1 MFIAHG
7 EWLRKY
13 APWILAGV
21 LLLLLPGFILLFS
34 PTASV
39 KQQRSQLPTIGG
51 KAVNFAEFQ
60 NARTAVLTDI
70 ILSKG
75 RQPAHTAQLDDD
87 INMAATQ
94 RLILMRKA
102 RELDVRVSDE
112 DLVRQI
118 QRLPILLN
126 DQKQFDPD
134 RYQRYMAYLNNLGIS
149 ETQFENA
156 MHGELVLSRLRALV
170 GTAAKV
176 TPTELQLSY
185 APRHERTTIDY
196 VEFNA
201 DDRKDPFDI
210 KDDEARAFYTQNQ
223 EKFRKPALIK
233 VRYVYF
239 TISDAKKSIKLGDD
253 EIAEYYERNKEKYL
267 DATKKT
273 KPLADVKDEVKQDLL
288 DLRADRLAGDRATGF
303 SVKLVHEPGAPRP
316 DFAKIAADS
325 GLTSQETDFFDLRGP
340 VKGIDAGQ
348 QFNQALFVLGPDAPF
363 SDPIKGEDGYYMLEY
378 LADKPSEIPPFE
390 QVKEQVI
397 DRVRRQRAYE
407 AVVKQGQE
415 LDTKVKNAVAAGKSF
430 PDACA
435 SLDLKAK
442 AFGPFALAEE
452 TTNFP
457 YASRMKEVA
466 LGLPTNAVSD
476 FLQTPTGG
484 LFFHVKQRIP
494 PSPEDFEKNKHQ
506 LEAQL
511 LEENREALFQDWANS
526 VMRAEQVDYKRK
538 ARPPQPEPAVE
549 GTESAPASQPA
560 PAS

>member
-21 LLLLLPGFILLFS
+21 LLLLLPGFVLLFS

-39 KQQRSQLPTIGG
+39 KAQRSQLPTIGG
-51 KAVNFAEFQ
+51 KPVNFAEFQ
-60 NARTAVLTDI
+60 NARNAVMTDI

-75 RQPAHTAQLDDD
+75 RQPPHTAQLDDD
-87 INMAATQ
+87 LNMAATQ
-94 RLILMRKA
+94 RLVLMRKA
-102 RELDVRVSDE
+102 RELDVRVSDD
-112 DLVRQI
+112 DLIRQI
-118 QRLPILLN
+118 RGFPILLN

-156 MHGELVLSRLRALV
+156 VRGELMLSRLRALV
-170 GTAAKV
+170 GMAAKV
-176 TPTELQLSY
+176 TPTELQLAY

-201 DDRKDPFDI
+201 ADRKDPFDI

-223 EKFRKPALIK
+223 EKFRKPAMIK
-233 VRYVYF
+233 IRYAYF

-253 EIAEYYERNKEKYL
+253 EIAEFYDRNKEKYL
-267 DATKKT
+267 DATKQP
-273 KPLADVKDEVKQDLL
+273 KPLAEVKDEVKQDLL

-303 SVKLVHEPGAPRP
+303 SVKLVHEPGAARP
-316 DFAKIAADS
+316 DFAKIATDS
-325 GLTSQETDFFDLRGP
+325 GLTPQETDFFDLRGS
-340 VKGIDAGQ
+340 VKGINAGQ
-348 QFNQALFVLGPDAPF
+348 QFNQALFALGPDAPF

-397 DRVRRQRAYE
+397 DRMRRQRAYE
-407 AVVKQGQE
+407 AVVKQGRE
-415 LDTKVKNAVAAGKSF
+415 LNTKVKDAVAAGKSF
-430 PDACA
+430 TAACA

-442 AFGPFALAEE
+442 TFGPFALAEE

-457 YASRMKEVA
+457 DASRIKEVA
-466 LGLPTNAVSD
+466 LGMPTNAVSD
-476 FLQTPTGG
+476 FMVTPTGG
-484 LFFHVKQRIP
+484 LFFHVKERTP
-494 PSPEDFEKNKHQ
+494 PSPEDFEKNKNQ
-506 LEAQL
+506 LAAQL
-511 LEENREALFQDWANS
+511 LEANREALFQDWANS
-526 VMRAEQVDYKRK
+526 VLRAEQVDYKRK
-538 ARPPQPEPAVE
+538 ARPPQPEPPVE
-549 GTESAPASQPA
+549 EPEPAPASQPT
-560 PAS
+560 PPS